1 VTAIRLPAWSEILT
15 ADGPWALMLRSRATG
30 LWLLRYTAEE
40 VDGLEV
46 RIVDGARCSSSEALL
61 REWASALAVPG
72 EDLPTLA
79 ALGATLVEIAR
90 LPPAALAV
98 LVTDAERLLEDE
110 PAALPT
116 LLDVLR
122 GASGTAGG
130 ALRVV
135 FQVPAGDVD
144 QVAVFHEFDVVELA

>member
-1 VTAIRLPAWSEILT
+1 VTAIRLPAWSEILA

-61 REWASALAVPG
+61 GEWASALAVPR
-72 EDLPTLA
+72 DDVATLD
-79 ALGATLVEIAR
+79 ALGATLAEVAR
-90 LPPAALAV
+90 MQPAALGV
-98 LVTDAERLLEDE
+98 LVTDAERLLADE
-110 PAALPT
+110 PVALPA

-122 GASGTAGG
+122 GAAGAAAG

-144 QVAVFHEFDVVELA
+144 EVAVFHEFDVVELE